1 MSDIEIEAE
10 SPARERLEAD
20 LRRIVEELGTPP
32 GLSVSGEKSVLLRE
46 APIVIN
52 TIGDVTIT
60 INNLIGNEKASVM
73 TSSRTANDVLYFVSA
88 FVMIF
93 GVVVALSGLG
103 LVALG
108 GTGMTEF
115 VLFGN
120 KLNSQNAGVA
130 CVVAGVIAVTTTL
143 RRVIKGV
150 ERTNR

>member
-1 MSDIEIEAE
+1 MSNIEIDNETPE
-10 SPARERLEAD
+10 RERLEAD
-20 LRRIVEELGTPP
+20 LRRVVEEFGTLP
-32 GLSVSGEKSVLLRE
+32 GLTVSGERSVLHRE

-52 TIGDVTIT
+52 NIGEVKIT

-73 TSSRTANDVLYFVSA
+73 TTSRSANDVLFFVSV

-108 GTGMTEF
+108 GTGTTEF

-120 KLNSQNAGVA
+120 ELNSQNAGVA

-150 ERTNR
+150 ERTNA